1 MSDFKNRVS
10 EIWTRLNPSEP
21 GVAYL
26 SKLMAFMIGAFII
39 GLVLG
44 HF

>member
-1 MSDFKNRVS
+1 MSDFKDRVS

-21 GVAYL
+21 GAAYL
-26 SKLMAFMIGAFII
+26 TKLMAFMIGAFIF
-39 GLVLG
+39 GLVVG